1 MINNLAV
8 YILLILGG
16 IISAFKSVDWLIAT
30 KYRTKDDCE
39 SCRKA
44 IFDIINRDRDLLVRL
59 ETKMDLVLEKFNDVE
74 Y

>member
-8 YILLILGG
+8 CILLVLGG
-16 IISAFKSVDWLIAT
+16 IASVFKSIDWLIST

-44 IFDIINRDRDLLVRL
+44 IFDVINRDRDLLVRL
-59 ETKMDLVLEKFNDVE
+59 ETKMDLVLEKFSDVE
-74 Y
+74 C